1 VSATIDQANKDDIG
15 LMPDDPMLGE
25 IIARNAET
33 PPEIPVRPAT
43 LAYVRPDNFRF
54 RTNVGHRNTEIRL
67 RIPEETG
74 DLDRDVKLKKAFE
87 KWAAREHGGDDKKLP
102 HAKRLSIALK
112 ALQMDKEL
120 WESEN
125 IDAFKFRPIPGR
137 QEATFETKDPR
148 IAAYIRMRIK
158 EPNYVGVVYEDV
170 QAMAVEIDGR
180 TAYMVPADAESR
192 AIVAAHA
199 ANGA

>member
-1 VSATIDQANKDDIG
+1 VSATINQANKDDIG
-15 LMPDDPMLGE
+15 LMPDDPMLEE
-25 IIARNAET
+25 IILRNAET

-43 LAYVRPDNFRF
+43 LAYVRPDSYRF

-67 RIPEETG
+67 RIAEETG

-87 KWAAREHGGDDKKLP
+87 KWAAREHGGEDKKVP
-102 HAKRLSIALK
+102 HAKRLSTALK
-112 ALQMDKEL
+112 VLQVDREL

-158 EPNYVGVVYEDV
+158 EPNYVGVIYEDV

>member
-1 VSATIDQANKDDIG
+1 MSATINQANKDDIG

-25 IIARNAET
+25 IILRNAET
-33 PPEIPVRPAT
+33 PPEVPVKAAS
-43 LAYVRPDNFRF
+43 LAYVRPDSYRF

-67 RIPEETG
+67 RIAQETG
-74 DLDRDVKLKKAFE
+74 DFDKDILYKKAFE
-87 KWAAREHGGDDKKLP
+87 KWAARELGDKNEKT
-102 HAKRLSIALK
+102 HQKRLNAALK
-112 ALQMDKEL
+112 VLQVDRDL

-125 IDAFKFRPIPGR
+125 VDAFKFRPIPGR
-137 QEATFETKDPR
+137 QEATYETKDPR

-158 EPNYVGVVYEDV
+158 EPEYVGVIYEDV